1 MNKIVKNALVLMA
14 FSLVLGFVL
23 GAVYKITEEPI
34 AEANRKKEMAAYKV
48 VFENADDFKE
58 IANFDANAAN
68 AIIADYPDTVNG
80 ALEAVDASGNVIG
93 HVITLTTKDGYGG
106 GIVLTVGIQNDG
118 TVNGF
123 SVVSYGGETIYKAF
137 EPAFADQFAGK
148 SCESYVVTKATPAA
162 DNEIQAITG
171 STITSDAVTGGV
183 NTGLAYYRELL
194 NITGGELK

>member
-23 GAVYKITEEPI
+23 GAVYKITEGPI
-34 AEANRKKEMAAYKV
+34 AEANKRKEMEAYKV
-48 VFENADDFKE
+48 VFETADTFQE
-58 IANFDANAAN
+58 IANFDVAAAN
-68 AIIADYPDTVNG
+68 AIISEFPDTINS

-93 HVITLTTKDGYGG
+93 HVVTLTTKDGYGG

-137 EPAFADQFAGK
+137 EPAFADQFKGAQVEQFEKGTNLNYDSVAGA
-148 SCESYVVTKATPAA
+148 SMTA
-162 DNEIQAITG
+162 DAVKNACNAAITLAN
-171 STITSDAVTGGV
+171 SLKGG
-183 NTGLAYYRELL
+183 A
-194 NITGGELK
+194 

>member
-23 GAVYKITEEPI
+23 GAVYKITEGPI

-48 VFENADDFKE
+48 VFENAEDFKE
-58 IANFDANAAN
+58 IAGFDAAAAN
-68 AIIADYPDTVNG
+68 AIISEYPDTINS

-93 HVITLTTKDGYGG
+93 HVVTLTTKDGYGG

-137 EPAFADQFAGK
+137 EPAFADQFKGAQVEAFEKGTNLNYDSVAGA
-148 SCESYVVTKATPAA
+148 SMTA
-162 DNEIQAITG
+162 DAVKNACNAAITLTN
-171 STITSDAVTGGV
+171 SLKGG
-183 NTGLAYYRELL
+183 A
-194 NITGGELK
+194 

>member
-23 GAVYKITEEPI
+23 GAVYKITEGPI
-34 AEANRKKEMAAYKV
+34 AEANKRKEMEAYKV
-48 VFENADDFKE
+48 VFETADTFQE
-58 IANFDANAAN
+58 IAGFDAAAAN
-68 AIIADYPDTVNG
+68 AIIADYPDTVNN
-80 ALEAVDASGNVIG
+80 AFEAVDASGNVIG

-137 EPAFADQFAGK
+137 EPAFADQFKGVQVEKFEKDVNLNYDSVAGA
-148 SCESYVVTKATPAA
+148 SLTA
-162 DNEIQAITG
+162 DAVKNACNAAITLAN
-171 STITSDAVTGGV
+171 SLKGG
-183 NTGLAYYRELL
+183 A
-194 NITGGELK
+194 